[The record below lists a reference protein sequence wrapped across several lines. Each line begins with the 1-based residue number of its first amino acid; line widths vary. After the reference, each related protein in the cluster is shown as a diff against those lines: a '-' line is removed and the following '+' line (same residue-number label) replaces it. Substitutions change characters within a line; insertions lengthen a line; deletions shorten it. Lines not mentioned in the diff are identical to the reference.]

1 MKRYFYKLALA
12 ILLIAPQVTFA
23 ACDPNKE
30 ICNPIT
36 ANDLP
41 TFVKTILEGVIKIGI
56 PVIALAIVYSGFL
69 FLEAPGNSEKINKAK
84 KALLY
89 TIVGAAILLGS
100 WAIAKLISET
110 VLAL

>member
-23 ACDPNKE
+23 ACDPDKE

-41 TFVKTILEGVIKIGI
+41 TFIKTGL

-69 FLEAPGNSEKINKAK
+69 FVEARGNAEKLNKAK

-89 TIVGAAILLGS
+89 TMVGAAILLGS